1 MMKRVVLFVLMVL
14 VGGVVWASTIPTN
27 LPEYKAVVR
36 SRADKVR
43 SISDEAKFYLV
54 TCEPGEEIYERFG
67 HSGIR
72 VYDPVTG
79 IDEVFHWGL
88 FSFDTPNF
96 IGRFISGN
104 TDYEMGVYS
113 TKFFVLQYI
122 ERGSA
127 IYAQE
132 LDFTPEQK
140 HEFWA
145 RLWENYRPEN
155 RKYRYNFIYDN
166 CATRPYQLVLNAY
179 NYDVALKLNLH
190 KTSYRDIINKYVPTK
205 SILNTGINL
214 IIGKQADKHIS
225 TQESA
230 AFPLYTMDALNH
242 SFFNQNG
249 TLTPIVKDQVVMHKA
264 ETKVLNANP
273 FVFWLSIIIPLIL
286 ALVCIFYSAK
296 HQRYLPIFTQ
306 LMLFISG
313 LVGVVIFYLG
323 FFSHH
328 PLVSDN
334 MNLLWCNPLNIIL
347 AILLLIRHKSLRNIK
362 FYLSLITYILSLSF
376 IIVLCFSIQ
385 ETTIQIFSI
394 WILMSAIYRTIVKT
408 YNYKVKNK
416 LHKSIKK

>member
-1 MMKRVVLFVLMVL
+1 MKRIVLFVLMVL
-14 VGGVVWASTIPTN
+14 VCSGVWASTIPTN

-54 TCEPGEEIYERFG
+54 TCEPGEEVYERFG

-155 RKYRYNFIYDN
+155 RKYRYNFIFDN
-166 CATRPYQLVLNAY
+166 CATRPYQAIISEFDYKVSL
-179 NYDVALKLNLH
+179 DISQEDI
-190 KTSYRDIINKYVPTK
+190 TYRDIINSYIPVG
-205 SILNTGINL
+205 SLYNTGINL
-214 IIGKQADKHIS
+214 IVGSDADKHIS
-225 TQESA
+225 PKESVS
-230 AFPLYTMDALNH
+230 FPLYTMSVLNH
-242 SFFNQNG
+242 TKYVTDNG
-249 TLTPIVKDQVVMHKA
+249 LEPIVKSQEIMHKA
-264 ETKVLNANP
+264 PRKIFETPKSTYYG
-273 FVFWLSIIIPLIL
+273 SIAIPILL
-286 ALVCIFYSAK
+286 ALLCVVYTYK
-296 HQRYLPIFTQ
+296 KRRYVPYFTQ
-306 LMLFISG
+306 FVLLVSSIVGLIIS
-313 LVGVVIFYLG
+313 YLW
-323 FFSHH
+323 FCSHH
-328 PLVSDN
+328 PIVDNN
-334 MNLLWCNPLNIIL
+334 MNILWCNPLNIIL
-347 AILLLIRHKSLRNIK
+347 AILLFIKTRRLRIVK
-362 FYLSLITYILSLSF
+362 FIFAIVN
-376 IIVLCFSIQ
+376 IVLCVVFIITLITGVQHSTPQILSMWLLMLTINSTII
-385 ETTIQIFSI
+385 ET
-394 WILMSAIYRTIVKT
+394 
-408 YNYKVKNK
+408 YKSKIK
-416 LHKSIKK
+416 SRHHK